1 MKGGVIMSSYNSYPN
16 ELDMLLGG
24 LLLTFVIVGIV
35 FGIVSYIISAI
46 IFYNAAKTNGLAEI
60 AFWSWIPLANAYVLF
75 ALGSNKTSIDEIKKD
90 ALKFLL
96 IYIALAILTIIPIID
111 ILTSIALMVI
121 SIYFIYRLFYRWV
134 GDTGK
139 AILFVFLTFIT
150 CSIFYYIYGLL
161 RMKKPFVA

>member
-1 MKGGVIMSSYNSYPN
+1 MSSYSSYPT
-16 ELDMLLGG
+16 EYDVFGG
-24 LLLTFVIVGIV
+24 LLLTFIIVGIV
-35 FGIVSYIISAI
+35 LGILGYIITAI

-60 AFWSWIPLANAYVLF
+60 AFWSWIPIANAYVLF
-75 ALGSNKTSIDEIKKD
+75 ALGSIKTSTDEIKKD

-96 IYIALAILTIIPIID
+96 IYFALAIISIIPFIG
-111 ILTSIALMVI
+111 ILASIALMVI
-121 SIYFIYRLFYRWV
+121 SIYYIYRLFYRWI

-139 AILFVFLTFIT
+139 SILFVFLTIIT